1 MPEQLQPTDS
11 LKYGALGNWLPHLV
25 ICLLSFLFLC
35 FLSSCKLIASCL
47 FNRLIENPLSSSWM
61 EGVARAPGGGL
72 FGKWHRKIIMFLPC
86 LSSYLSCFCLFFIFS
101 LASSITVPSCYFTLI
116 FFFPFYGWISL
127 FCPHLFTFSVL
138 PFFFLF
144 LIPLILCLCSW
155 STKIQF
161 RKGNCTTFIQANL
174 PFSFIFFSSEE
185 EKNLKACFRPFLA
198 PSSLLMCVCL
208 QVSEVPEHNIS
219 ASLKVQMHHF
229 ELLLL
234 DLENDV
240 WFQLRSHFVLQVE
253 FRLFHCKLRSR
264 PDPSV
269 GKS

>member
-1 MPEQLQPTDS
+1 MNFPILSPS
-11 LKYGALGNWLPHLV
+11 FYFSCPS
-25 ICLLSFLFLC
+25 IFLSFFD
-35 FLSSCKLIASCL
+35 S
-47 FNRLIENPLSSSWM
+47 
-61 EGVARAPGGGL
+61 
-72 FGKWHRKIIMFLPC
+72 
-86 LSSYLSCFCLFFIFS
+86 
-101 LASSITVPSCYFTLI
+101 
-116 FFFPFYGWISL
+116 
-127 FCPHLFTFSVL
+127 PH
-138 PFFFLF
+138 
-144 LIPLILCLCSW
+144 CLCSW

-174 PFSFIFFSSEE
+174 PFSFFFFSSKE
-185 EKNLKACFRPFLA
+185 EKKLKACFRPFLA
-198 PSSLLMCVCL
+198 PSSPLMCVCL

-234 DLENDV
+234 DLGNDV
-240 WFQLRSHFVLQVE
+240 WFQLISHFVLQVE